1 MKIISFSLA
10 LPFLAAA
17 HASNVRGAKPVF
29 DYSKYSNNV
38 DLAEEAASE
47 VTAHVF
53 NYAKYQ
59 NNLNVDVELAEG
71 EDEDEPL
78 IFSRAKFEDN
88 VDFEDGED
96 DDGDD
101 DGTEDV
107 VDNGNDDGDDDG
119 DGDLAEGEDEDEP
132 LIFSRAKFED
142 NVDFED
148 GEDDDGDDDGTEDVV
163 DNGNDDGDDDG
174 DGDLAEGED
183 EDEPLIFS
191 RAKFEDNVDFEEGED
206 DDDDDGND
214 DGNDD
219 GGLAEE
225 ELFNYKKYAIP

>member
-1 MKIISFSLA
+1 MGNTMKIISFSLA

-17 HASNVRGAKPVF
+17 HASTVRGAKPVF

-59 NNLNVDVELAEG
+59 NNLNVDAELAEG

-88 VDFEDGED
+88 VDF
-96 DDGDD
+96 
-101 DGTEDV
+101 
-107 VDNGNDDGDDDG
+107 
-119 DGDLAEGEDEDEP
+119 AEGEDEDEP

-142 NVDFED
+142 NVDF
-148 GEDDDGDDDGTEDVV
+148 V
-163 DNGNDDGDDDG
+163 
-174 DGDLAEGED
+174 EGED
-183 EDEPLIFS
+183 E
-191 RAKFEDNVDFEEGED
+191 FEDNVDF
-206 DDDDDGND
+206 
-214 DGNDD
+214 
-219 GGLAEE
+219 
-225 ELFNYKKYAIP
+225 